1 MSDPSSVRL
10 GIVGLGNI
18 ARIHCE
24 ALDASGLEETL
35 VAGVDVDP
43 DARAAFA
50 ETYDVTVYED
60 HEEILDEVDAVLV
73 TTPNRFHEEYVVD
86 ALEAGLDVL
95 VEKPLAH
102 TLESATRIAETAH
115 DAEGFCMVGFHNR
128 FAKPVEVL
136 DEYREQGELGAVT
149 HVEADYIRR
158 RGIPARGSWFTRK
171 SVSGG
176 GSLIDIGVHALD
188 LALYLAGYPEVVEVS
203 GVTRANF
210 GTDDGYSY
218 VQMWG
223 EDQGASDFDVD
234 DSVSALIRCADGTT
248 ISLEVAWASNR
259 PSSQQYYVRGDEAGA
274 GLDLASGELTLYET
288 SDRGGNHH
296 RTTDVETQASEAHV
310 DETVRFVE
318 AVAAGEA
325 PERNTVDEALAVQK
339 VIDGIYRS
347 SEAGEAVRIE

>member
-18 ARIHCE
+18 ANIHCD
-24 ALDASGLEETL
+24 ALEASGLEETL
-35 VAGVDVDP
+35 VAGVDIDP

-50 ETYDVTVYED
+50 DTYGVDVYED
-60 HEEILDEVDAVLV
+60 HEEMFAEIDAVLV

-86 ALEAGLDVL
+86 ALAAGLDVL

-102 TLESATRIAETAH
+102 TLESATRIAEAAE
-115 DAEGFCMVGFHNR
+115 DAEGFCMVGFHKR
-128 FAKPVEVL
+128 FAEPVEVL
-136 DEYREQGELGAVT
+136 DGYRRRGELGDVN

-158 RGIPARGSWFTRK
+158 RGIPARGSWFTQK

-188 LALYLAGYPEVVEVS
+188 LSLYLSGYPEVTEVS

-210 GTDDGYSY
+210 GTDDDYSY
-218 VQMWG
+218 VKMWG
-223 EDQGASDFDVD
+223 EDQGASGFDVD
-234 DSVSALIRCADGTT
+234 DSVSALVRCADGTT

-259 PSSQQYYVRGDEAGA
+259 PNSQQYYVRGDEAGA
-274 GLDLASGELTLYET
+274 GLDLASGELTLYE
-288 SDRGGNHH
+288 SSSQGGDHH
-296 RTTDVETQASEAHV
+296 RTTEIETRDGGAHV
-310 DETVRFVE
+310 AETTRFVE
-318 AVAAGEA
+318 AVAEGQA
-325 PERNTVDEALAVQK
+325 PERNTVEEALTVQK